1 MRALTV
7 PDLDELR
14 ELRARGEFFW
24 LDLADPDS
32 DLLASVAAVLELH
45 ELALEDTQEFGQRPK
60 ADAYPHEM
68 LLVYFGARTQS
79 AVSPEPVE
87 VHVHISKGFVLTVNR
102 DGRDELESVRHWL
115 ETRPPETEQAM
126 IYRVLDALTDS
137 ILEVMDRVSERV
149 GRYEQE
155 IVQRPRARDR
165 DEMAALRRS
174 LGSFRRM
181 LIIQRQVFDRVAE
194 RLVALTDEKDE
205 AAAYYRDIGD
215 HLWRA
220 MDDIDMARDSL
231 QGMVETYSNEVQ
243 ERLTIVATIFLPL
256 TVLAGLFGMNF
267 DWMIRLDDQSRRFS
281 LGVLGRRYRRA
292 CHLRRGHRRLAAPQR
307 DVRRPLPQFGRPA
320 LASHVTA

>member
-1 MRALTV
+1 
-7 PDLDELR
+7 
-14 ELRARGEFFW
+14 
-24 LDLADPDS
+24 
-32 DLLASVAAVLELH
+32 
-45 ELALEDTQEFGQRPK
+45 
-60 ADAYPHEM
+60 M
-68 LLVYFGARTQS
+68 L
-79 AVSPEPVE
+79 
-87 VHVHISKGFVLTVNR
+87 
-102 DGRDELESVRHWL
+102 
-115 ETRPPETEQAM
+115 

-149 GRYEQE
+149 GHYEQA

-181 LIIQRQVFDRVAE
+181 LITQRQVFDRAAE
-194 RLVALTDEKDE
+194 RLVAMTDAKDE

-220 MDDIDMARDSL
+220 IDDVDMARDSL

-267 DWMIRLDDQSRRFS
+267 NWMISHVGSAWAFWGVGIGGLVTSGAAIAVWLRRSGMYGGHPHGSASRR
-281 LGVLGRRYRRA
+281 
-292 CHLRRGHRRLAAPQR
+292 
-307 DVRRPLPQFGRPA
+307 
-320 LASHVTA
+320 